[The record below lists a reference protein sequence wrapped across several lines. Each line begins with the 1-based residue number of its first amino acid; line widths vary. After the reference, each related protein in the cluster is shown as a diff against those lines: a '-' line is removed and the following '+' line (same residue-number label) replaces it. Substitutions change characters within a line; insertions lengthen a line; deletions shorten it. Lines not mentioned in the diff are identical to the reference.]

1 MNNPIEEM
9 NNPKEEMNDP
19 NKNEFKIEKLVRFAL
34 DSQVFP
40 KEFENLNEKNLILEK
55 KKIIAE
61 QIKLTE
67 GKNNLEKLRKGTI
80 ERVQYVE
87 YMHNE
92 IQEKMALFAKEK
104 EDFLKK
110 YGKEFSNFH
119 KENEKEKNQNKKE
132 PIDIQNKDEVED
144 IPKEEKE
151 DDKGNCSKIEINEK
165 KDEPKEDEKDVDKKE
180 ETKKKKKKKIID

>member
-1 MNNPIEEM
+1 M

-80 ERVQYVE
+80 EKVQYVE
-87 YMHNE
+87 SMHNE

-132 PIDIQNKDEVED
+132 PIDIQKKDEVED